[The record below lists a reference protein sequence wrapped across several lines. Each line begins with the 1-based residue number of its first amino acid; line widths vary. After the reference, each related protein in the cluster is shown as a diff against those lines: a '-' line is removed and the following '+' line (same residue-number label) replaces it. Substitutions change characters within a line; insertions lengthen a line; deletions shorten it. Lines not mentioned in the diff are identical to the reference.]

1 HVLYALAGCAEPTAD
16 NDDER
21 GCSGQRTAFHAAV
34 GVYLTNEVE
43 PHWQQVQRMRMGG
56 MLEDLSSLGFPSYS
70 GIYVDGRTKDLA
82 EDHERLFLDDYRSYD
97 SKYQNPK
104 HWFSSI
110 RDINT
115 SSLIPCK
122 SWKGTA
128 PLGLETFLRNFDTLE
143 VDLALDFTGQ
153 EVVPYCPDGYWWLSN
168 ACRNNPADCIPCVT
182 GSSLNYVYD
191 ADEVMIK
198 ATTWNMSLALA
209 TVDGHSAGTDFEK
222 LVTEHRILF
231 YFWEPDLTFRTK
243 RAELIAFPEFNEQ
256 QWNLGKKAT
265 MARGLD
271 LRIVSHWNLET
282 LAPDVRDLMINMDVS
297 TVEALRMMYASA
309 EAAQTMRDLLGRTLE
324 LDEWWQGG
332 WKGACEW
339 ILEKRLPFHFGLRV

>member
-1 HVLYALAGCAEPTAD
+1 
-16 NDDER
+16 
-21 GCSGQRTAFHAAV
+21 
-34 GVYLTNEVE
+34 
-43 PHWQQVQRMRMGG
+43 

-191 ADEVMIK
+191 ADEVPSECSESQPGALK
-198 ATTWNMSLALA
+198 PSNNTAHCPCLSLQVEGDDQGYYLEHVSG
-209 TVDGHSAGTDFEK
+209 TGHSRRALCRDRLREAGYRTQELSQGLGFG
-222 LVTEHRILF
+222 
-231 YFWEPDLTFRTK
+231 FR
-243 RAELIAFPEFNEQ
+243 
-256 QWNLGKKAT
+256 
-265 MARGLD
+265 
-271 LRIVSHWNLET
+271 V
-282 LAPDVRDLMINMDVS
+282 
-297 TVEALRMMYASA
+297 
-309 EAAQTMRDLLGRTLE
+309 
-324 LDEWWQGG
+324 
-332 WKGACEW
+332 
-339 ILEKRLPFHFGLRV
+339 